1 MKTYK
6 DITKKYLI
14 ENKGRTILTIFGIIL
29 SVALMTSIMLF
40 IRGIHQTF
48 LDREIDASGDY
59 HVGFGGLSKE
69 DYDKM
74 SMHLGVEEVGIL
86 NNITEEG
93 LIKGAKYDVK
103 MVVQEMSKGSQ
114 DLFPFDLEEGRFAEN
129 NKEVVIEKDRAVE
142 LLKDIGDKVIIEID
156 GEKKE
161 YTIVGFIDEQN
172 AYQRLKAGTAVL
184 CNENLN
190 PTNGFTAFRTKNKAI
205 RETIDDLISMTDAE
219 SNENRYLLN
228 YLGASTDES
237 RNLAIGGMAV
247 VIISMV
253 VICTVLVIRNA
264 FYISIVSRT
273 KEFGL
278 LKAIGSTSKQL
289 KKMVLKEANIIAAIA
304 IPFGLFFGTVAIIV
318 IEKVLKL
325 LSGESYLSIATKF
338 DWWIYAIAAVLGLI
352 TTYFSAL
359 LPAREISKISAV
371 EAIDNRKN
379 IKKENIKRKR
389 FSIVEKFCGIRTTMA
404 YRNIKR
410 NKKRYIATVLSLSI
424 CMIMIIVF
432 ASYMKTVKN
441 DMLGYTDAAMETHDM
456 SVYVNSEPQEK
467 IKGFVEGL
475 QKIENVTVYETSG
488 QASGLLSVVAKDNQV
503 KTNVVDDN
511 LLMERYSKKDGY
523 TIMNDANIQATKLNN
538 NTIELLNKYVI
549 DGRIDKE
556 YMEKNNG
563 IILVSELL
571 HYGNGVDDKYK
582 GSLYN
587 HKVGDSI
594 YINKTLDEEYIE
606 TGNSDGGGESKY
618 TKENTLE
625 YEVVAIVSE
634 LPENLF
640 RGVEFIIDYDNL
652 KTLASSV
659 KEDRRESIEYMLGT
673 EQVLLDIDDK
683 LDDTGYENIKAQVDK
698 LAKEYNIELF
708 DEKEMLEE
716 NAQFMKQ
723 IEFLIYGFITVIT
736 LISCTN
742 IFNTM
747 STNIL
752 FRKSEIAALRAI
764 GMSKKEIR
772 NMVLKEGLLYG
783 GISALYGVGIGTGI
797 NYMLYMLM
805 KQAMGMSMAFNPNF
819 EIIGTVVL
827 IATVVGVL
835 SSLLPLRKLDKA
847 TIIEDLKGE

>member
-6 DITKKYLI
+6 DITKKYLV
-14 ENKGRTILTIFGIIL
+14 ENKGRTILTICGIIL

-40 IRGIHQTF
+40 VRGIHQTF
-48 LDREIDASGDY
+48 LDREIDKSGDY
-59 HVGFGGLSKE
+59 HIGFGGLSKE

-74 SMHLGVEEVGIL
+74 SMHLGVEQVGIL

-93 LIKGAKYDVK
+93 MVEGAKYDVK
-103 MVVQEMSKGSQ
+103 MVVKEMSKDSQ
-114 DLFPFDLEEGRFAEN
+114 DLFPFDLENGRFAEN
-129 NKEVVIEKDRAVE
+129 DKEVVIETMRADE
-142 LLKDIGDKVIIEID
+142 LLKDIGEKITIEVD
-156 GEKKE
+156 GKKNE
-161 YTIVGFIDEQN
+161 YTIVGLIDEQN
-172 AYQRLKAGTAVL
+172 DYFRIKAGTAVL
-184 CNENLN
+184 YNDDLS
-190 PTNGFTAFRTKNKAI
+190 PASGFTAFKAKNTAI
-205 RETIDDLISMTDAE
+205 RETIDELASMTSAE
-219 SNENRYLLN
+219 STENRYLLN
-228 YLGASTDES
+228 YLGASTDTS
-237 RNLAIGGMAV
+237 RNLAMGFMAAI
-247 VIISMV
+247 IISMV

-264 FYISIVSRT
+264 FYISIVSRM

-278 LKAIGSTSKQL
+278 LKAIGATSKQL
-289 KKMVLKEANIIAAIA
+289 KKMILKEANIIAAIA

-318 IEKVLKL
+318 IEKVLKH
-325 LSGESYLSIATKF
+325 LSGASYLSIAIQF
-338 DWWIYAIAAVLGLI
+338 DWWIYAIAAVLGLV

-359 LPAREISKISAV
+359 LPAREISKVSAV

-389 FSIVEKFCGIRTTMA
+389 FSIVEKFCGIRTIMA

-410 NKKRYIATVLSLSI
+410 NKKRYVATVLSLSI

-441 DMLGYTDAAMETHDM
+441 DMLGYTSAAMETHDM
-456 SVYVNSEPQEK
+456 SVYVHNEPQEK
-467 IKGFVEGL
+467 INGFVEGL
-475 QKIENVTVYETSG
+475 QKIENVKVYESM
-488 QASGLLSVVAKDNQV
+488 ARANGLVSVIAKDNQV
-503 KTNVVDDN
+503 KTNVVDGH
-511 LLMERYSKKDGY
+511 LLMERYSKKSGY
-523 TIMNDANIQATKLNN
+523 TMMVDADIQATKLND
-538 NTIELLNKYVI
+538 NTVDLLNKYII
-549 DGRIDKE
+549 DGKIDKE

-563 IILVSELL
+563 IIIVSDILY
-571 HYGNGVDDKYK
+571 YGNGSSDKYK

-587 HKVGDSI
+587 HKVGDSL
-594 YINKTLDEEYIE
+594 YINKTLNEEHTGEGDDYI
-606 TGNSDGGGESKY
+606 Y

-634 LPENLF
+634 LPEKLF
-640 RGVEFIIDYDNL
+640 DQVEFIVDYDNF
-652 KTLASSV
+652 
-659 KEDRRESIEYMLGT
+659 KEVAKGVNEERRESFEYMLGT
-673 EQVLLDIDDK
+673 DELILDIDDK
-683 LDDTGYENIKAQVDK
+683 LDDKGYEKIKAQVDTI
-698 LAKEYNIELF
+698 AKEYNIKLF
-708 DEKEMLEE
+708 NEKEMLEE

-752 FRKSEIAALRAI
+752 FRKSELAALRAI

-772 NMVLKEGLLYG
+772 NMVVKEGLLYG
-783 GISALYGVGIGTGI
+783 GISAMYGVGVGVTI
-797 NYMLYMLM
+797 NYMLHMLM
-805 KQAMGMSMAFNPNF
+805 KQAMGMEMIFNPNF
-819 EIIGTVVL
+819 EIIAIVVL